1 MSGYELK
8 IQELGGRF
16 QEEINVE
23 YYIGYGSSWSR
34 LLALKLFKG
43 RPPFY
48 RRWIEVFLVMPR
60 IELSGRVIVFLGSDL
75 ERNFID
81 CLSQKVLPA
90 EKLFIEYLYD
100 AETTK
105 ALELGVPPHLTRL
118 GFMLFENGFTWF
130 KNLYYPEGFME
141 GGPKLQ
147 AEKPISEE
155 AKIKQLKER
164 CSEALDFVETIE
176 KYLEEGSYRDVLV
189 KAYLRAKALLN
200 GICLG
205 LL

>member
-1 MSGYELK
+1 M
-8 IQELGGRF
+8 ELGGRF
-16 QEEINVE
+16 REEISVE
-23 YYIGYGSSWSR
+23 YYIGYGNSWSR
-34 LLALKLFKG
+34 LLALKLFMG

-48 RRWIEVFLVMPR
+48 RRWVEVFLVMPR
-60 IELSGRVIVFLGSDL
+60 IELRGRVIVFLGSDL
-75 ERNFID
+75 ERDFID

-100 AETTK
+100 AETAK

-147 AEKPISEE
+147 AEKPIGGE
-155 AKIKQLKER
+155 AKIKQLKEL

-176 KYLEEGSYRDVLV
+176 KYLEESNYRDILV

-200 GICLG
+200 GVCVG